1 MKRMLLAALL
11 ALGIHAF
18 ILSME
23 VGWIKKKS
31 HCRSKARVITM
42 TLASLP
48 QPDLLQL
55 KPVVKKPVIKETK
68 PLPAVKNTAKPEKK
82 NPTKAP
88 PVSAP
93 SQKPKSSPEPN
104 QANIME
110 KDESLSS
117 VSTEDGLSKSVSKS
131 IDTGESLST
140 AHVVR
145 EAIPLYRINPPPQ
158 YPASAISRG
167 YQGTVLLE
175 VLVDKNGKVSDLR
188 VFKSSGYPVLDKKAL
203 AAVKDWLFKPGMK
216 ENKTVAMWVR
226 IPIRFQLK

>member
-1 MKRMLLAALL
+1 MLLAALL

-31 HCRSKARVITM
+31 HCRSKSSVITM

-48 QPDLLQL
+48 QPDLPQL
-55 KPVVKKPVIKETK
+55 KPVVKKPVIKKTK
-68 PLPAVKNTAKPEKK
+68 PLQPVKTTVKPEKK
-82 NPTKAP
+82 NPAKTP

-93 SQKPKSSPEPN
+93 SPKPKSSPESNQPN
-104 QANIME
+104 LME
-110 KDESLSS
+110 KSDYAGTF
-117 VSTEDGLSKSVSKS
+117 STEDALSKSVSRS
-131 IDTGESLST
+131 IDTSESLST

-145 EAIPLYRINPPPQ
+145 EAIPLYQINPPPQ

-226 IPIRFQLK
+226 IPIRFKLK

>member
-93 SQKPKSSPEPN
+93 SPKPKSSPERN
-104 QANIME
+104 QSNIMG
-110 KDESLSS
+110 KSDYPGTFSP
-117 VSTEDGLSKSVSKS
+117 EDALSKSVSRS
-131 IDTGESLST
+131 IDTSESLST